1 MSLKSAQRDDAKLKP
16 LFGGTTSG
24 SYSFLNS
31 GGPTAGWELGGLTVT
46 QEGDTRQPQ
55 PQPAEP

>member
-46 QEGDTRQPQ
+46 QEGDTRQP
-55 PQPAEP
+55 AEP